1 MNWVRMSVFDLDR
14 TLVFGNSSFA
24 FCQYLI
30 ARGVL
35 SHRCMGYAAW
45 CYVRHVYF
53 GMPLKTLHEKV
64 FERLLRGKSI
74 KLLES
79 HVAPFVEHY
88 LSRHVNPSA
97 LACLRLA
104 QHLGEYTLILSN
116 APQFLVSHFALALN
130 VHEWHSTQYAVDAQ
144 NNLTEIQSILQGE
157 EKAARVHEVMQRLKI
172 AKSAVT
178 AYSDSYLDLPL
189 LLASG
194 TPVAVNPDRKL
205 REFSQ
210 QQNWALK

>member
-35 SHRCMGYAAW
+35 SRTCMGYVALA
-45 CYVRHVYF
+45 YVRHVYF
-53 GMPLKTLHEKV
+53 GMSLKLLHEKI
-64 FERLLRGKSI
+64 FERLLRGKSV

-79 HVAPFVEHY
+79 HVEPFVEFY
-88 LSRHVNPSA
+88 LSHHVNPSA

-116 APQFLVSHFALALN
+116 APQFLVGHFARALN
-130 VHEWHSTQYAVDAQ
+130 VHEWHSTQYAVDSQ
-144 NNLTEIQSILQGE
+144 DQLVEIESILQGD
-157 EKAARVHEVMQRLKI
+157 EKAACVRDAMQRLNI
-172 AKSAVT
+172 AKKDVT

-194 TPVAVNPDRKL
+194 TAVAVNPDRKL
-205 REFSQ
+205 KEFSQ